1 MSDKMRVTI
10 LDDGS
15 LKIETDKVS
24 SANHTNAEGFIRE
37 MVRMMGGK
45 QSVKNKVMH
54 GHVHDEQHEH
64 E

>member
-1 MSDKMRVTI
+1 MPDKLIVTV
-10 LDDGS
+10 LDNGN

-24 SANHTNAEGFIRE
+24 NANHTNAEGFIRE

-45 QSVKNKVMH
+45 QSVKNKVVH
-54 GHVHDEQHEH
+54 GHVHDEQHTH